1 MSTTLEDYFSA
12 EDDDYSQF
20 DINTKIIDT
29 KDDNTVFISLSFRE
43 LLVYSDNWCYNRT
56 ISTEKVDEIYESLC
70 SNYNIP
76 FILHAVYDEHHN
88 NSLAKLLILD
98 GQHRK
103 EAIRKYIKQNDMN
116 MDCPHKVWICV
127 YKINYSETNNTN
139 TVVDIFKKINN
150 NRIFDEKEL
159 PNTFI
164 IDLIKS
170 ICNIPAF
177 RKNNVIKTNE
187 NNLTAHAPFIHKKEL
202 NTLFN
207 QHQDVL
213 KSSNLSILELTNNIQ
228 IINHRISLIKFEDLY
243 TVANRKLES
252 NRYQKAVAKNFFLNL
267 KNSKI
272 PTEVWITYICKPDM
286 FPLQN

>member
-12 EDDDYSQF
+12 EDDDYIRF
-20 DINTKIIDT
+20 DINTKTIDK
-29 KDDNTVFISLSFRE
+29 KDEDTYLITLTFRE

-76 FILHAVYDEHHN
+76 FILHAVYDSHHN

-103 EAIRKYIKQNDMN
+103 EAIRKYINQNDVN

-127 YKINYSETNNTN
+127 YKINHSETNNTN
-139 TVVDIFKKINN
+139 TVIDIFKKINN

-177 RKNNVIKTNE
+177 RKNNVIKTNDT
-187 NNLTAHAPFIHKKEL
+187 NLTAHAPFIHKKEL

-213 KSSNLSILELTNNIQ
+213 KSSKLTIVELTNNIQ
-228 IINHRISLIKFEDLY
+228 IINHKISLIKFEDLY

-272 PTEVWITYICKPDM
+272 PIEVWITYICKPDVL
-286 FPLQN
+286 PI